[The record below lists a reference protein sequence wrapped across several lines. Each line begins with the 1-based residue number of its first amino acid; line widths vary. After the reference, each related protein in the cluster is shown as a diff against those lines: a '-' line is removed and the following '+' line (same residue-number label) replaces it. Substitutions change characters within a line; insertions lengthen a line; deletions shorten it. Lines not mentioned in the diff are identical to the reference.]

1 MTDPW
6 AAKIAQFVIQA
17 LELDVDS
24 GELASEIVPLKR
36 DADAGISALE
46 LASSIGPTPFLVYHY
61 DISVNRE
68 ALDTDLATL
77 EKAATLDTPGPRI
90 VAHAIAGNSAFIL
103 ATTPSIQRAMTGKAT
118 APPPS
123 PGEQKRAR
131 TRLPDRLG
139 DTLREA
145 NTLAGQWLAAIDAA
159 RAQGQ
164 TELTRQEA
172 ALALQVLDEGSVQN
186 LLRALNVLLAS
197 ARHTAAESLK

>member
-1 MTDPW
+1 MGP
-6 AAKIAQFVIQA
+6 KIAEFVIQA
-17 LELDVDS
+17 LELDVDAA
-24 GELASEIVPLKR
+24 ELAAEIVPLKR
-36 DADAGISALE
+36 DPESGISALE

-61 DISVNRE
+61 DINATRE
-68 ALDTDLATL
+68 ALNADLATL

-90 VAHAIAGNSAFIL
+90 VAHATAEESAFIL
-103 ATTPSIQRAMTGKAT
+103 ATTPSIQRAMTGEAPAPAPT
-118 APPPS
+118 AI
-123 PGEQKRAR
+123 EQKRAR
-131 TRLPDRLG
+131 SRLPDRLG

-145 NTLAGQWLAAIDAA
+145 NTLAGQWLAAIEAA

-172 ALALQVLDEGSVQN
+172 ALALQVLDDGSVQN